1 MSLDAK
7 QRKMCEARRRSPHE
21 LRVLTKRTLTGGGS
35 EPGAC
40 LTPKTPTGPVF
51 WARGLWLLALL
62 AGTLSSVASAPLHD
76 PLRPQFAAS
85 VEIVTVHAAT
95 GDVIPARVYLFKG
108 GKPFRLSPVESL
120 LPLRPDLFYRERL
133 WRREDQPKTL
143 EVTAS
148 ELSHLI
154 LLSGRVRFDLPRSRT
169 DIGETYR
176 LEAYRGMFFGPAIS
190 EFTLEA
196 GEEKQVKLELEPIAP
211 GHQEEWLSG
220 DDHIHLMRAREDNDI
235 FLGWLAAEDLSVA
248 NFLELQRQQHAAV
261 QYAFGRDGE
270 ARSAGYSIRSGHESR
285 SFFYGHTLFL
295 GPDRMVGPLSV
306 GEVYG
311 NSPEAYPFPTPL
323 FNQARKL
330 NATVGFAHFYGSQ
343 PHSTLILNLVR
354 NTIDFVELF
363 QFGKLHP
370 QDWYQLLNA
379 GFRVVGNA
387 GSDFPANLGEYESW
401 PRIFPLLGPERALV
415 RGKAGESAYDAWA
428 EGVRRGTAVVSNGP
442 LLEFSANHETSGAIV
457 PWAGSSPRIE
467 GVARAFFHR
476 PIEKIEII
484 ANGKTVA
491 VRAGD
496 LRSTDLTLHFN
507 FPIHEST
514 WVAARTKARNL
525 EGESEIWAHANPLYF
540 LKDGNPVHFK
550 DAREAVRARW
560 AEEARYYQNPSLIF
574 ANPEQHRELLSLIE
588 ETDRILAA
596 PPAPWPLDLLS
607 QGQ

>member
-1 MSLDAK
+1 MRLDAK
-7 QRKMCEARRRSPHE
+7 QWKVPA
-21 LRVLTKRTLTGGGS
+21 
-35 EPGAC
+35 
-40 LTPKTPTGPVF
+40 GPIP
-51 WARGLWLLALL
+51 WAPGLWLLALL
-62 AGTLSSVASAPLHD
+62 TGTLPGVTAAALHD
-76 PLRPQFAAS
+76 PLQTQFAAS
-85 VEIVTVHAAT
+85 VEIVTLHAGSGEVT
-95 GDVIPARVYLFKG
+95 PARVYLFKG

-143 EVTAS
+143 EVTAG

-154 LLSGRVRFDLPRSRT
+154 LLTGRGRFDLPRSRT
-169 DIGETYR
+169 DIGEIYR
-176 LEAYRGMFFGPAIS
+176 LEAYRGPFFRPAIH

-196 GEEKQVKLELEPIAP
+196 GEERRIKLALEPIAP

-235 FLGWLAAEDLSVA
+235 FLSWLAAEDLSVA

-295 GPDRMVGPLSV
+295 GPDRIVGPLSV
-306 GEVYG
+306 GEVYA

-323 FNQARKL
+323 FNQAREL

-343 PHSTLILNLVR
+343 PHSTLIMNLAR

-363 QFGKLHP
+363 QFGKLHIE
-370 QDWYQLLNA
+370 DWYQLLNA

-387 GSDFPANLGEYESW
+387 GSDFPANLGTYESW

-415 RGKAGESAYDAWA
+415 RGKAGDSAYDVWA

-442 LLEFSANHETSGAIV
+442 LLEFSASHETSGAIV
-457 PWAGSSPRIE
+457 PWAGPSRRIE
-467 GVARAFFHR
+467 GVARVFFHR

-496 LRSTDLTLHFN
+496 LRSTDLSLPFD

-514 WVAARTKARNL
+514 WVAARTRARHL

-540 LKDGNPVHFK
+540 LKDGKPVHFK
-550 DAREAVRARW
+550 KAREAVRARW
-560 AEEARYYQNPSLIF
+560 AEEARYYQSPSLFF
-574 ANPEQHRELLSLIE
+574 ADPEQRRELLSLIE
-588 ETDRILAA
+588 ETNRILAA
-596 PPAPWPLDLLS
+596 PPALWPLDQPS
-607 QGQ
+607 QDQ